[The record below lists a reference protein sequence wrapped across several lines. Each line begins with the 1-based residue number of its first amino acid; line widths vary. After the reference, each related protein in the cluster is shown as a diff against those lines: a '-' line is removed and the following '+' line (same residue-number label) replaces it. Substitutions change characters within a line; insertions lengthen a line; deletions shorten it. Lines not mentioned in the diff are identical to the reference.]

1 MSAWEE
7 ILEIFEQ
14 LDDGRKQQLFDVIEH
29 LRAEQR
35 AEVRN
40 AN

>member
-14 LDDGRKQQLFDVIEH
+14 LDDGRRQQLLDIIEH
-29 LRAEQR
+29 LLAEQR
-35 AEVRN
+35 AELRN
-40 AN
+40 AS